1 MRRAFI
7 LSAVVLAVAYPALA
21 DPCKAIPDR
30 GPMPFYLAKGNTF
43 SGPVVYVGDGDMICV
58 QARPGEKA
66 GSVEVRLSDFYA
78 PELYSPGGREAR
90 AALAGLTMGHRA
102 VCVSSHQDR
111 DRVVAACK
119 VGGVAV
125 GDLMRRVGVQEGG
138 NGR

>member
-1 MRRAFI
+1 MIRGA
-7 LSAVVLAVAYPALA
+7 AALAARTFASPALA

-30 GPMPFYLAKGNTF
+30 GPMPSYLTKGKTF

-58 QARPGEKA
+58 QARPG
-66 GSVEVRLSDFYA
+66 GPLGRVEVRLSDFYA

-90 AALAGLTMGHRA
+90 DALSGLTMGRRA
-102 VCVSSHQDR
+102 VCVSSHQNSDQ
-111 DRVVAACK
+111 VVAACK

-125 GDLMRRVGVQEGG
+125 GDLMRRAGVQEGG